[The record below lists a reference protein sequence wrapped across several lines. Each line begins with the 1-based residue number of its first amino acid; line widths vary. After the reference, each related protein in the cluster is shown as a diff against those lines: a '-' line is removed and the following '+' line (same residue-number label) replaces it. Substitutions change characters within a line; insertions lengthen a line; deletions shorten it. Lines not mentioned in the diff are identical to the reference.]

1 LVEHLS
7 GYQRRDREVVDY
19 QMYQLDEVGL
29 CFRGP
34 KVENLHEGEFF
45 ACLGAAQTFGCFA
58 EKPFCTLLQDRL
70 GLPALNLGYGGAG
83 PSFYLKHAGLIDI
96 INRSRFAIIQV
107 MSGRSQS
114 NALLDAGG
122 LEYVTMR
129 ADGRRMSAENAYREI
144 LHGVE
149 RPRNSKSLAA
159 RIKRRIRRHFGA
171 MRLKALVKETR
182 ANWVDSYSQL
192 FRAIR
197 VPTVLFWISRRD
209 WDYPIDYS
217 SVDGVFGDFP
227 QLIDRQTMSLITPL
241 ASHYAQCV
249 SSRGFPQQLISR
261 FTGLPTSVRLCDD
274 RPDFGDVTWTHNKYY
289 PTPEMHVD
297 AAESLAAVCAQYAET
312 KDRRPLSLAM
322 EA

>member
-1 LVEHLS
+1 VVEHLS
-7 GYQRRDREVVDY
+7 GYQKRDREVVDY
-19 QMYQLDEVGL
+19 QMYKLDEVGL

-34 KVENLHEGEFF
+34 QLENLHEGEFF
-45 ACLGAAQTFGCFA
+45 TCLGAAQTFGCFA
-58 EKPFCTLLQDRL
+58 EKPFCTLLQDQL

-83 PSFYLKHAGLIDI
+83 PSFFLKHARIIDI
-96 INRSRFAIIQV
+96 VNRSRFAIIQV

-144 LHGVE
+144 LQRVD
-149 RPRNSKSLAA
+149 RPRNSKSLTAK
-159 RIKRRIRRHFGA
+159 IKRRIRRHYGA
-171 MRLKALVKETR
+171 MRMKAIVKETR

-192 FRAIR
+192 VRAIR
-197 VPTVLFWISRRD
+197 VPTVLFWFSRRA

-227 QLIDRQTMSLITPL
+227 QLIDRPTMSKITPF
-241 ASHYAQCV
+241 ASHYVQCV
-249 SSRGFPQQLISR
+249 SNRGDPQPLISR
-261 FTGLPTSVRLCDD
+261 FTGLPTTVRLSDD
-274 RPDFGDVTWTHNKYY
+274 RPDFGDVAWTHNKYY
-289 PTPEMHVD
+289 PTPEMHID
-297 AAESLAAVCAQYAET
+297 AAASLAAVCAQYMAT
-312 KDRRPLSLAM
+312 RDHRPLLLPI